1 MTSFPHPPSPPPLSV
16 DEVLVVNESC
26 CTLQLWYQAGDEG
39 GEVTGVKEG
48 EVTIQSLPL
57 TRSLTCSE
65 MRVSEESRAQFHQ
78 LEVKKG
84 ILCSS
89 LRLSFHSLNVVDIPS
104 SVKGK
109 MKE

>member
-1 MTSFPHPPSPPPLSV
+1 MLHFAA
-16 DEVLVVNESC
+16 VVP
-26 CTLQLWYQAGDEG
+26 GRG
-39 GEVTGVKEG
+39 RRGEVTGMEG
-48 EVTIQSLPL
+48 DGTIQSLPL
-57 TRSLTCSE
+57 TRSLTFSE
-65 MRVSEESRAQFHQ
+65 MRVSEETRAQFHE

-104 SVKGK
+104 SVKGQ